1 MPVTGETETASKET
15 MRAAFFSELGPA
27 QTVEIGD
34 LPVPV
39 PGPTDVLVAVEIAVI
54 NPVDT
59 LIRSGRWP
67 TLTPLP
73 FVTGRDLA
81 GTVTAAGAGSG
92 FSPGDRVW
100 SNSLGHAGRQGTCAE
115 YAVVPGDRL
124 YPLPE
129 GTVAAEAVTVFH
141 SAATAFIG
149 LHHRARARARAGQAT
164 LVGGA
169 AGGIGSALVRFAS
182 EAGLRVI
189 ATARPGD
196 HARCFEQGASE
207 VFDFA
212 DPSLADR
219 VLDAAPGGVDI
230 HWDTSGRMPLN
241 MMEPMTAS
249 GGKIIVAAGAEP
261 QPPGTSLPPIFTR
274 DISVI
279 GFVISLATAT
289 ELADAAEAIN
299 RHLASG
305 ALTAKAASTMP
316 LGKTPKRT
324 RSSNPASQ
332 PGPSSRSAGD
342 YELEHQ
348 PLAAC
353 AGHLAEEAPKPR
365 HGPGITPRA
374 AG

>member
-1 MPVTGETETASKET
+1 MSVVEQIVGKDT
-15 MRAAFFSELGPA
+15 MRAAFFAQPGPA
-27 QTVEIGD
+27 EAVQVGE

-39 PGPTDVLVAVEIAVI
+39 PGPTDVLVAVEVAVI

-67 TLTPLP
+67 TLMPLP
-73 FVTGRDLA
+73 FVTGRDLV
-81 GTVTAAGAGSG
+81 GTVTAAGAGNG

-124 YPLPE
+124 YRLPD
-129 GTVAAEAVTVFH
+129 GAVAAQAAAAFH

-149 LHHRARARARAGQAT
+149 LHHRARSRAGQSI

-196 HARCFEQGASE
+196 HARCLEQGASA
-207 VFDFA
+207 VFDFDDPNLA
-212 DPSLADR
+212 DP
-219 VLDAAPGGVDI
+219 VLDVAPGGVDI

-241 MMEPMTAS
+241 AIEPMTAS
-249 GGKIIVAAGAEP
+249 GGKIIVTAGVEP
-261 QPPGTSLPPIFTR
+261 QPPKTSLLPIFTR

-289 ELADAAEAIN
+289 ELADAAQAIN

-305 ALTAKAASTMP
+305 GFTTKSADIMP
-316 LGKTPKRT
+316 LGKTAK
-324 RSSNPASQ
+324 AHALVE
-332 PGPSSRSAGD
+332 SRQSA
-342 YELEHQ
+342 
-348 PLAAC
+348 
-353 AGHLAEEAPKPR
+353 
-365 HGPGITPRA
+365 RA
-374 AG
+374 IIQIGRES